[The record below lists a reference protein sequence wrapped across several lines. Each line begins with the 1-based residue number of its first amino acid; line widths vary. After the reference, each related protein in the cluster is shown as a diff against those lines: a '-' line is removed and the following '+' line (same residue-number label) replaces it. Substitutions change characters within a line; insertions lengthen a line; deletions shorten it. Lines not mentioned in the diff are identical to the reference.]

1 MEGLECHPMG
11 FEPWPDA
18 WGAIR
23 AVFKQRQDVNRAKFQ
38 KVFSSSPYMLRPHR
52 KAIAS
57 RECWLPKS
65 NAISWPSLSSAV
77 IEGRCP
83 FGWVAHL
90 PLTFPISSGHKK
102 GTKSQERN
110 CSSPLACSGD
120 THFKSLVVS
129 TEPFPS
135 SSAKELSSQESLQTG
150 QLQRGPRRRHHRTS
164 QGLRSSA
171 VQEGAQPMHFYLFV
185 VSP

>member
-1 MEGLECHPMG
+1 MIPG
-11 FEPWPDA
+11 
-18 WGAIR
+18 
-23 AVFKQRQDVNRAKFQ
+23 
-38 KVFSSSPYMLRPHR
+38 LRPHQ
-52 KAIAS
+52 KATGS
-57 RECWLPKS
+57 REPRLPES
-65 NAISWPSLSSAV
+65 NAFSWPSLSSAV
-77 IEGRCP
+77 IECKFP
-83 FGWVAHL
+83 SGWAAHL
-90 PLTFPISSGHKK
+90 PLTFPIPSGHKK

-110 CSSPLACSGD
+110 YSSPLASNGD
-120 THFKSLVVS
+120 TYFKSLVVS
-129 TEPFPS
+129 TEPFPFWLFLQ